1 MIRHVN
7 NLWPSLDRN
16 KWMQLAK
23 YFKWCQ
29 LVLVDE
35 GEHLILKIMAV
46 LTIWA
51 QNLINV

>member
-23 YFKWCQ
+23 YFKWYQ
-29 LVLVDE
+29 LVLVGDR
-35 GEHLILKIMAV
+35 EHLILKNNGSFDT
-46 LTIWA
+46 LGPEF
-51 QNLINV
+51 N